1 MDGRVIIRVSGVVRM
16 EYQHNN
22 QQKNKTK
29 YYQPQQNKQVI
40 KQDFGILLDKE
51 IEKLHFEKII

>member
-1 MDGRVIIRVSGVVRM
+1 MIIKVSGVVRM
-16 EYQHNN
+16 EYPHNN